1 MKIRKK
7 TVLNIAVMALILS
20 FFVTPLGDYS
30 KVLLNKWFS
39 FSPEVTKEVN
49 RGQIGSYDW
58 KLKDENWDFFNFN
71 RSKGRVVFINFW
83 RSWNIQSVAEVASIQ
98 KFYDAYKGK
107 IDFYIITNEEREP
120 VEKFMANHGF
130 TFPVTYSIVGDPMP
144 VDGSKPPCSYLLDKE
159 GKIVISKDGVA
170 DWDNDKIYG
179 IVGSLLEM
187 KQ

>member
-39 FSPEVTKEVN
+39 FSPEVTNEIN
-49 RGQIGSYDW
+49 RGQITNYNW
-58 KLKDENWDFFNFN
+58 KLKDANWKFFNFN
-71 RSKGRVVFINFW
+71 KSKGHVVFINFW
-83 RSWNIQSVAEVASIQ
+83 RSWNIPSKAEVESIQ
-98 KFYDAYKGK
+98 KLYDDYKGK

-120 VEKFMANHGF
+120 VEKFMEDHGF

-144 VDGSKPPCSYLLDKE
+144 VDGSKPPRSYLLDKD
-159 GKIVISKDGVA
+159 GRIVISKEGVA
-170 DWDNDKIYG
+170 DWDNDKVKAILDNL
-179 IVGSLLEM
+179 IA
-187 KQ
+187 K